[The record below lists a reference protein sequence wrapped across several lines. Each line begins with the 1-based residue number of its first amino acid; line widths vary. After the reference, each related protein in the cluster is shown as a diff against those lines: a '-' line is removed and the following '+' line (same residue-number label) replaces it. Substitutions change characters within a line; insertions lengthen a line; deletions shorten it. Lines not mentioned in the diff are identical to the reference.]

1 MERNDIIMNI
11 LNQTYEAD
19 NFKPNS
25 RTYQITI
32 TIDSDF
38 GDTSEAN
45 SILCNNG
52 SHYGITEG
60 ISYVSTNSSATIF
73 SPNYM
78 YIYSFI
84 SEYGVMSTETGYNE
98 GIWKCL
104 AKVAFK

>member
-1 MERNDIIMNI
+1 MNI

-38 GDTSEAN
+38 GDASEAN
-45 SILCNNG
+45 LILCNNG
-52 SHYGITEG
+52 SHYGLVEG
-60 ISYVSTNSSATIF
+60 ISYVSTNSSATVY

-84 SEYGVMSTETGYNE
+84 AEFGNMSVETGNKE